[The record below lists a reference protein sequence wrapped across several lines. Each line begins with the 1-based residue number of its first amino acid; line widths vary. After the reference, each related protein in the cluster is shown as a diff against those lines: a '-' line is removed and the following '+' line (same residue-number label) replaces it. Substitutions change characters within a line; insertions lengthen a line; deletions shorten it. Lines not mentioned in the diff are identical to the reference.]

1 MATALSSRNIC
12 YSFLVPKHNLR
23 KKEVMVKFDWQPGS
37 LSFKNNF
44 LTIEEVSQLIE
55 SLSSIPRTA

>member
-1 MATALSSRNIC
+1 MATALSSRNIY

-23 KKEVMVKFDWQPGS
+23 NTGVMVKCDWQPGS

-44 LTIEEVSQLIE
+44 LTIEDVSQLIE
-55 SLSSIPRTA
+55 ILSSIPSTA